1 MRAISAAI
9 LLVLSSQVATEEAL
23 RPLLDFSG
31 PEAAQNWQA
40 VNDGVMG
47 GSPRRSAGGCRAWGR
62 SSRARSTGWASCLP
76 TKSPARSKCRWG
88 G

>member
-9 LLVLSSQVATEEAL
+9 LLVLSGQVATEEAL
-23 RPLLDFSG
+23 RPLLDFAG

-47 GSPRRSAGGCRAWGR
+47 RSPRRSAGGFRGWGR
-62 SSRARSTGWASCLP
+62 SSQARSAAWASCLA
-76 TKSPARSKCRWG
+76 TRSPVRSRCRWSG
-88 G
+88 